1 MFLIS
6 PLDGFEI
13 QIEPYG
19 PTRLTRTVS
28 WVCSLN
34 PKLVLHK
41 KYSGPCELRLNL
53 LGLRA
58 VAGSHGSGWSKKRKK
73 KKKKDGAVDFM
84 PFSPLNSGFFIS
96 HPHHKSENA
105 SQNTPSPSPQNKME
119 MKRTNLIFTLLLLR
133 FPAVFF
139 LLQSSVFSLCVY
151 SSCFFGGF
159 LSSYVTSTQNGKTIR
174 NHKSK
179 NFFFFQ

>member
-1 MFLIS
+1 MFCLFIFG
-6 PLDGFEI
+6 PC
-13 QIEPYG
+13 EPQLNRPENRG
-19 PTRLTRTVS
+19 RVS
-28 WVCSLN
+28 WVRL
-34 PKLVLHK
+34 KLEK
-41 KYSGPCELRLNL
+41 KS
-53 LGLRA
+53 
-58 VAGSHGSGWSKKRKK
+58 
-73 KKKKDGAVDFM
+73 VDVM

-139 LLQSSVFSLCVY
+139 LLQSSVFSFCVY